1 MNSINILSDHERY
14 RFGNKITWIT
24 IIINIILAVLKVSA
38 GILLN
43 STAILADGVHT
54 ISDVGSSI
62 GIVLGFFI
70 SKKPEDKEHQY
81 GHEKA
86 ESIAGFI
93 LAIFLT
99 AVGVNIG
106 YSAFKIIIIGKAQVP
121 GILAAW
127 IAGISI
133 FVKELQFRI
142 AMYGGKKINSNALIA
157 DAWHHRSDAL
167 SSIAALI
174 GIVGARM
181 GYLFLDPL
189 AALIVSIIII
199 KIGVE
204 LFIQG
209 YNELMDISIEEE
221 ALRDLINKILSH
233 QEIININK
241 IRTRK
246 HGPKVFVDMKICVNP
261 SITILKG
268 DTISHEIEDI
278 VYNNIENV
286 KEVLIS
292 IKPCK
297 NMKKGQCLSCKNN
310 SLNRFY

>member
-1 MNSINILSDHERY
+1 MNNISTLSDDERY

-24 IIINIILAVLKVSA
+24 VIINVILAVVKVGA
-38 GILLN
+38 GILFN

-62 GIVLGFFI
+62 GIILGFFI

-86 ESIAGFI
+86 ESIAGFV

-106 YSAFKIIIIGKAQVP
+106 YSAFKIIIIGKTEVP

-127 IAGISI
+127 IAGGSI
-133 FVKELQFRI
+133 FVKEIQFRI
-142 AMYGGKKINSNALIA
+142 AMYGGKRINSNALIA

-167 SSIAALI
+167 SSIAALV
-174 GIVGARM
+174 GIIGARM
-181 GYLFLDPL
+181 GYVFLDPL
-189 AALIVSIIII
+189 AAFIVSAIII

-209 YNELMDISIEEE
+209 YNELMDISIGEE
-221 ALRDLINKILSH
+221 ALQDIVNKILCH
-233 QEIININK
+233 KEIININK

-246 HGPKVFVDMKICVNP
+246 HGPKVFVDIKICVDP
-261 SITILKG
+261 GITILKG
-268 DTISHEIEDI
+268 DTISHEVEGI
-278 VYNNIENV
+278 VYDNLDNV

-292 IKPCK
+292 IRPCK
-297 NMKKGQCLSCKNN
+297 NIKKGQCLSCENN
-310 SLNRFY
+310 SFK